1 MENLLPVQLIL
12 IVNLPSQLVW
22 ESLVRRMIAKEKLL
36 LADQKKVEHFTAAR
50 NIPIANSHLGINLKL
65 KLAQNVNIPLWL
77 KSGKRTKT
85 PQSFVQNVD
94 SKRPMWRPENF
105 K

>member
-1 MENLLPVQLIL
+1 M
-12 IVNLPSQLVW
+12 IV
-22 ESLVRRMIAKEKLL
+22 KEKLL
-36 LADQKKVEHFTAAR
+36 LADQKKVEHFTAVL
-50 NIPIANSHLGINLKL
+50 NIRIANSHLGINPKL

-94 SKRPMWRPENF
+94 SKRPMWRLEKF